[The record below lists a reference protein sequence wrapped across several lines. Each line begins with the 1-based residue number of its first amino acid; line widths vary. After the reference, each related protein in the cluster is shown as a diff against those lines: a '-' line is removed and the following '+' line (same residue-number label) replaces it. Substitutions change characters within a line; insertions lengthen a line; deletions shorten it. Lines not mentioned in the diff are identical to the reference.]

1 MENSLYALG
10 YTLVRAVPV
19 VIAIVCIAKISKNIA
34 EISKK
39 KRNRK
44 RPGRKTWKRKVKFLL
59 TNT

>member
-34 EISKK
+34 EISKIK
-39 KRNRK
+39 EEK
-44 RPGRKTWKRKVKFLL
+44 LL
-59 TNT
+59 